1 MTRSLRPLAVLLAAA
16 LGCAGS
22 RPATA
27 PAPSTTSATSSP
39 AAAAPAGPD
48 RSQVPALGAAPELH
62 LPQQRHF
69 ALANGLR
76 VRLVEHRRLPIV
88 ALNLVVRAGAVN
100 DPARLPGLASF
111 TASMLTEGGTRTRT
125 ATQLSDEVGFLG
137 ASLGAGA
144 GQDAASLSGSSLSR
158 HLPKLLDL
166 FTDVAMNPAF
176 RAKDFARV
184 QDQRKVTLLQQRD
197 QPATIAGKA
206 FLKAYWGEGHPYG
219 HYVLGDE
226 ASVAAIRPAD
236 LAAFH
241 ARYWRPANAELVVV
255 GDVSEAELRPLL
267 ERTLG
272 KWSAGTAA
280 PAPRAPAP
288 AAPHVT
294 LLLDKPDAPQTLVM
308 LGMPGLARASPDYVA
323 ATVAFQV
330 LGGGMS
336 SRLFRTLREEK
347 GYTYGMGAGEDAR
360 RLGGVSVVHGNVK
373 AEVTGAA
380 LGDLLGEIR
389 KLREQ
394 PVGEAE
400 LADARNA
407 LVRSLPADFE
417 TVGGIAG
424 RVAELVVHGLPD
436 DYWNGYADA
445 VRKVGPA
452 DVQRVAGR
460 YLDPARATLVL
471 VGTPAAVRPQLEGL
485 AIGKLEVRPVP
496 GAAPVRAPP
505 RSPRVRTQRPPAT
518 SPAP

>member
-1 MTRSLRPLAVLLAAA
+1 MTRSLRLLAVLLAAA

-22 RPATA
+22 RPAPA
-27 PAPSTTSATSSP
+27 PAAPAAAP
-39 AAAAPAGPD
+39 QPQAAAAPAGAD
-48 RSQVPALGAAPELH
+48 RTQVPAAGEAPELH
-62 LPQQRHF
+62 LPRQQHF

-100 DPARLPGLASF
+100 DPAGLPGLASF
-111 TASMLTEGGTRTRT
+111 TASMLTEGGTRSRT
-125 ATQLSDEVGFLG
+125 ATRLSDEVGFLG
-137 ASLGAGA
+137 ASLGAGT

-166 FTDVAMNPAF
+166 FADVAMNPAF

-226 ASVAAIRPAD
+226 ASVAATRPAD

-241 ARYWRPANAELVVV
+241 ARFWRPANAELVVV

-272 KWSAGTAA
+272 KWPAGTAA
-280 PAPRAPAP
+280 AAPRAPAP

-347 GYTYGMGAGEDAR
+347 GYTYGMGAGADAR
-360 RLGGVSVVHGNVK
+360 RLGGVSIVHGNVK

-389 KLREQ
+389 KLRDQ
-394 PVGEAE
+394 PVGDAE

-407 LVRSLPADFE
+407 LVRSLPADFA

-424 RVAELVVHGLPD
+424 RVAELVIHGLPD

-445 VRKVGPA
+445 VRDVAPA
-452 DVQRVAGR
+452 DVQRIAER

-485 AIGKLEVRPVP
+485 AIGKVEVRPVP

-505 RSPRVRTQRPPAT
+505 RSPRVRTQRPPT
-518 SPAP
+518 SSPAP